1 MPRMYHIQ
9 TSMYFFCIKHLP
21 FAGNEKVLVLAT
33 ASGDKKVKLWAA
45 PSWTTSAPYA
55 TADN

>member
-45 PSWTTSAPYA
+45 PS
-55 TADN
+55 